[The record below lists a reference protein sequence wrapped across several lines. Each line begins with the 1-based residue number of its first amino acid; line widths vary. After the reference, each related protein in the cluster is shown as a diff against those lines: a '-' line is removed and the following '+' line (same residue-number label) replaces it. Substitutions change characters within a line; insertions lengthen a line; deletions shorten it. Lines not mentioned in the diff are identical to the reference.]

1 MLKRILVA
9 IPIIVLVALAIFV
22 QSWVLCIFAIALSL
36 MCQYEI
42 VRALDSHG
50 RPVIKAAS
58 YIFALAMAYFFYM
71 NFFLGMS
78 PENSF
83 AISTNV
89 VLAAF
94 IAVVLGCFAAVIFSK
109 KHDISSV
116 FNTIFTMVYPQL
128 FFVLFYIMIRNSFM
142 TGGGAASYYN
152 IMIMLLM
159 VFLPAMFTDT
169 FAYFF
174 GMALGK
180 KKLCPSISPK
190 KTVVGSV
197 AGIAGGVIAAVGIW
211 AVFTYAFPV
220 LAAETL
226 PRFIFTGALL
236 AVVAQIGDLSASLI
250 KRAMDIKDFGKL
262 LPGHGGVVDR
272 MDSILFCIAALFA
285 INSVVG
291 FIYI

>member
-9 IPIIVLVALAIFV
+9 IPIVVLVALAIFV
-22 QSWVLCIFAIALSL
+22 QSWVLCIFAVALSL

-50 RPVIKAAS
+50 RPVIKGAS
-58 YIFALAMAYFFYM
+58 YIFAIIMAFFFYV
-71 NFFLGMS
+71 NFQLAQS

-83 AISTNV
+83 AISTNL

-109 KHDISSV
+109 KYDVASV
-116 FNTIFTMVYPQL
+116 LNTIFTMVYPQL

-142 TGGGAASYYN
+142 LGGVASYYN

-180 KKLCPSISPK
+180 RKLCPAISPK

-197 AGIAGGVIAAVGIW
+197 AGIAGGIIAAAAIW
-211 AVFTYAFPV
+211 AVFTYALPV
-220 LAAETL
+220 MAAQTL

-272 MDSILFCIAALFA
+272 MDSILFCIAALYA
-285 INSVVG
+285 VNSIAG
-291 FIYI
+291 FTYI